1 MSDRREA
8 RRGRRGAA
16 ALAVVLLTACSSG
29 DDDTVEAKPVPPT
42 SVTAPAPTTAP
53 PVAPA
58 APVTVPPPTG
68 RPAPPVPIPTTAPPP
83 TVAAV
88 PAPPPPPAPP
98 AFPSAAVPAG
108 RFAGAVLRPDV
119 SSRVVLEVQVQGGA
133 EPGRASLDHAAGIV
147 GEVAAKPVVVTAG
160 GPVAGGERAWTA
172 ADLRAVADAG
182 ATTVQG
188 TDGAA
193 VLRLLF
199 VRGTYQGN
207 GGVLGVAVRGD
218 VLAVFVDRVRAA
230 GGFDPASVERA
241 VLTHE
246 VGHLLGLVDLWLAT
260 GRAPGDQP
268 GHSAN
273 PASVMHFAVESNLI
287 GSLLGARPP
296 DRFDAADLADLAAIR
311 AGAPPG

>member
-1 MSDRREA
+1 MPDRPQA
-8 RRGRRGAA
+8 PRGRGGAA
-16 ALAVVLLTACSSG
+16 VLAVVLLAACSSG
-29 DDDTVEAKPVPPT
+29 DDDNVEATPVPPT
-42 SVTAPAPTTAP
+42 SVTAPAPTAAP

-58 APVTVPPPTG
+58 APVTVPPPSVP
-68 RPAPPVPIPTTAPPP
+68 PAPPVPVPTTAPPT
-83 TVAAV
+83 TV
-88 PAPPPPPAPP
+88 APPPPPPPVPP

-119 SSRVVLEVQVQGGA
+119 SSQVVLEVLVQAGA
-133 EPGRASLDHAAGIV
+133 EPARASLDHVV
-147 GEVAAKPVVVTAG
+147 GVLGQVAAKPVVVTG
-160 GPVAGGERAWTA
+160 GGAVPGGERSWTA

-182 ATTVQG
+182 ATTAQG

-199 VRGTYQGN
+199 VRGTYEGN

-218 VLAVFVDRVRAA
+218 VLAVFVDQVRAA

-246 VGHLLGLVDLWLAT
+246 VGHLLGLVDLWLVT
-260 GRAPGDQP
+260 GRAPGDRP

-273 PASVMHFAVESNLI
+273 PSSVMHFAVESNLI
-287 GSLLGARPP
+287 GSLLGVRPP
-296 DRFDAADLADLAAIR
+296 DRFDTADLADLAAIR